1 MALVD
6 FFYTLNVLVLLSG
19 LLGMRLPT
27 SERRFSVYL
36 LQSLAGVPLLAGVYL
51 YSAFNMRPVLMP
63 LVFFSESVFAYNWCA
78 AAYWLHKGVVGRTP
92 DIKKPPWLGLLLR
105 LCVLAAGIYCEFR
118 ALLPDSVEEGVI
130 FPRYGIYFGGS
141 LFLLLAA
148 TAMGWQL
155 EHFWRS
161 LPPPRRWS
169 YKYLLVGSYVVC
181 GTLGWISSYRLTF
194 FQAKPDHFML
204 AGTLLVLGWL
214 LIGYAVG
221 RHRLLNRSLYVSR
234 KIIYTAVAPMA
245 FGVYMIGLGI
255 LTALMRYLDLPMS
268 FVLSWF
274 LLVAGLTAVAV
285 FALSR
290 RVRRRVKFFV
300 STHFYVN
307 KYEFRDEWMALSR
320 LLQGVL
326 NEDEIIAALDQVLG
340 KSLYTDTLCIW
351 VGDEDRGY
359 RVALMKGLVQTPR
372 NEAGFEVAP
381 DDPLV
386 RYLKTHDHYYCREKT
401 DGEAPIPA
409 ETLKTNTL
417 VSELKLVLFV
427 PMISG
432 DRLIGLIGLGPE
444 FSGDPYSHDDFDLLI
459 ALGTQAAAALQAG
472 RMAEALSRVR
482 QQDAWNIM
490 SSFVMHDVKNA
501 ASMLSLIRQNAAEHL
516 GNPEFQQDLLD
527 TIDDALKRM
536 GKVQNLLGSLKGEMT
551 PVLEEIELCEALRN
565 GKREWSRRLP
575 GLEIAVS
582 CDPPIVKKTDTQML
596 LRVMEN
602 LLLNALEAGGP
613 ETRVDIACRKDDGGV
628 AIEVRD
634 DGPGVPPEL
643 LPDALFEPFKTSKP
657 KGSGV
662 GLWHAK
668 RLVGALGGDI
678 YAYNSKNG
686 GAAFVIRLGS

>member
-6 FFYTLNVLVLLSG
+6 FLYTLNVLVLFSG
-19 LLGMRLPT
+19 LLGLRLPT
-27 SERRFSVYL
+27 SERRFSMYL
-36 LQSLAGVPLLAGVYL
+36 LQSLAGVPLLSGVYL
-51 YSAFNMRPVLMP
+51 YGAFDMRPVVMP

-78 AAYWLHKGVVGRTP
+78 AAYWLHKGVVGRSP

-105 LCVLAAGIYCEFR
+105 LGVLAAGIYCEFR

-148 TAMGWQL
+148 AAMGWQL

-169 YKYLLVGSYVVC
+169 YKYLLVGCYVVC
-181 GTLGWISSYRLTF
+181 GVLGWISSYRLTF

-204 AGTLLVLGWL
+204 AGILLAFGWL

-234 KIIYTAVAPMA
+234 KIIYTSIAPMA
-245 FGVYMIGLGI
+245 FGFYMIGLGI

-268 FVLSWF
+268 FVLRWF
-274 LLVAGLTAVAV
+274 LVVAGLTAVAV

-290 RVRRRVKFFV
+290 KVRRRVKFFV

-307 KYEFRDEWMALSR
+307 KYEYRDEWMALSR

-326 NEDEIIAALDQVLG
+326 NEAEIIAALDQVLG

-359 RVALMKGLVQTPR
+359 RPALMKGFAQ
-372 NEAGFEVAP
+372 NSNHEAGFHMAP

-386 RYLKTHDHYYCREKT
+386 RYLKTHDHYYCREKE
-401 DGEAPIPA
+401 DGDAPNPA

-417 VSELKLVLFV
+417 VSELKLVLIV

-444 FSGDPYSHDDFDLLI
+444 FAGGPYSHDDFDLLL
-459 ALGTQAAAALQAG
+459 ALCTQAAAALQAG

-482 QQDAWNIM
+482 QQEAWNIM
-490 SSFVMHDVKNA
+490 SSFVLHDVKNA
-501 ASMLSLIRQNAAEHL
+501 ASMLSLIRQNAAGHL
-516 GNPEFQQDLLD
+516 DNPEFQQDLLD

-536 GKVQNLLGSLKGEMT
+536 GKVQNLLGTLKGEMK
-551 PVLEEIELCEALRN
+551 PVLEEIELCETLRN

-582 CDPPIVKKTDTQML
+582 CAAPIVKKTDTRLL
-596 LRVMEN
+596 LRIMEN
-602 LLLNALEAGGP
+602 LLLNALEAGGIG
-613 ETRVDIACRKDDGGV
+613 TRVDIACRHDDGGV
-628 AIEVRD
+628 AIEVLD

-668 RLVGALGGDI
+668 RLVGALGGEI
-678 YAYNSKNG
+678 
-686 GAAFVIRLGS
+686 